1 MASTPLSWRESC
13 WRFTRRWLYLVHR
26 WAGIAG
32 CLLIA
37 MWFLSGLVM
46 MYVAFPALTD
56 AERLAG
62 LPPLDVATVRV
73 SPDAAMASAGL
84 ARFPRSLR
92 LEMMGAHP
100 VYRMVDWNG
109 KPHTVSARDAAR
121 IEQVDAPAAQEIARR
136 FSGAAGARWIE
147 TAERDQWTVPDGL
160 NPWRP
165 LHRIALDDAAGTE
178 LYVSARTGE
187 VMRDTNRS
195 ERFWNWLG
203 AVPHWLY
210 FTPVR
215 ADPPLWRQ
223 VVLWTSGV
231 CIVVA
236 ISGVWIGWLRLRVR
250 RRFAHGSAG
259 GTSPY
264 HGWMAWHHIAG
275 LTGSLFLLA
284 WLASGWLSVNPNQW
298 FPGRAFAQPAL
309 ERYAGEVLP
318 HFPARDGTALAE
330 MLPGTGAPPREIR
343 MAWQA
348 GLPVLLVA
356 RAAAGT
362 AVTTQAYRADTEAP
376 LALSAGALAQA
387 AARLVPD
394 AAVAGSDLLQ
404 QDDAYWYSHHQP
416 RKLPV
421 LRVRFDDAAETWAY
435 IDPDNGNLLGRSDS
449 SRRAYRWLFNAA
461 HTWDL
466 GWLLRHR
473 PAWDLALWLLSI
485 VGLAGAVSGVV
496 IGWRRL
502 FRRRRRRA

>member
-1 MASTPLSWRESC
+1 MASTSLSWRESC

-46 MYVAFPALTD
+46 MYVAFPALSD

-62 LPPLDVATVRV
+62 LPPLDLRAVRV
-73 SPDAAMASAGL
+73 SPDAAMAGAGL

-92 LEMMGAHP
+92 LEMMGGRP
-100 VYRMVDWNG
+100 VYRMIDWDG
-109 KPHTVSARDAAR
+109 KPHTVSALDAAR
-121 IEQVDAPAAQEIARR
+121 IESVDAPAAQEIARR
-136 FSGAAGARWIE
+136 FAGAAAARWVE
-147 TAERDQWTVPDGL
+147 TAERDQWTVPNGL
-160 NPWRP
+160 NAWRP

-187 VMRDTNRS
+187 VMRDTNRA

-231 CIVVA
+231 CIAVA
-236 ISGVWIGWLRLRVR
+236 VSGIWIGWLRLRVR

-264 HGWMAWHHIAG
+264 RGWMAWHHIAG
-275 LTGSLFLLA
+275 LAGSLFLLA

-298 FPGRAFAQPAL
+298 FPGRAFTQPAL
-309 ERYAGEVLP
+309 ERYAGQVLP
-318 HFPARDGTALAE
+318 HFPPGDRRALAQAA
-330 MLPGTGAPPREIR
+330 GPREIR

-348 GLPVLLVA
+348 GLPVWLVA
-356 RAAAGT
+356 TADAGT
-362 AVTTQAYRADTEAP
+362 VTTRAYRADTGRP
-376 LALSAGALAQA
+376 LALSAETLTEA
-387 AARLVPD
+387 AARLVPG
-394 AAVAGSDLLQ
+394 ARIAGSEWLTQ
-404 QDDAYWYSHHQP
+404 HDAYWYGHHQP

-421 LRVRFDDAAETWAY
+421 LRVRFDDAARTWAY
-435 IDPDNGNLLGRSDS
+435 IDPANGNLLGRSDS
-449 SRRAYRWLFNAA
+449 SRRVYRWLFNAS
-461 HTWDL
+461 HSWDF
-466 GWLLRHR
+466 GWLLRYR
-473 PAWDLALWLLSI
+473 PAWDIVVCLLSI
-485 VGLAGAVSGVV
+485 AGLVVSVSGVV

-502 FRRRRRRA
+502 FRGRRRA

>member
-1 MASTPLSWRESC
+1 MASTPLSWREAC

-56 AERLAG
+56 TERHAG
-62 LPPLDVATVRV
+62 LPPLDLPGVRIT
-73 SPDAAMASAGL
+73 PDAAMASAGL
-84 ARFPRSLR
+84 TRFARSLR

-109 KPHTVSARDAAR
+109 KPYTVSARDAAR
-121 IEQVDAPAAQEIARR
+121 IEQVDAVAAQAIAQR
-136 FSGAAGARWIE
+136 FSGAAGARWVE
-147 TAERDQWTVPDGL
+147 TAERDQWTVPNGL

-165 LHRIALDDAAGTE
+165 LHRIALDDAAGSE
-178 LYVSARTGE
+178 LYVSARSGE
-187 VMRDTNRS
+187 VMRDTNRA

-203 AVPHWLY
+203 SVPHWLY

-215 ADPPLWRQ
+215 ADPALWRQ

-231 CIVVA
+231 CIAVA
-236 ISGVWIGWLRLRVR
+236 ASGIWIGWLRLRVR
-250 RRFAHGSAG
+250 RRFAHGSAR

-275 LTGSLFLLA
+275 LAASLFLLA

-309 ERYAGEVLP
+309 ERYAGETLP
-318 HFPARDGTALAE
+318 RFPAGDGAALAG
-330 MLPGTGAPPREIR
+330 LLADIAVPPREIR
-343 MAWQA
+343 LAWQA
-348 GLPVLLVA
+348 GVPVMLVA
-356 RAAAGT
+356 TAA
-362 AVTTQAYRADTEAP
+362 TTQAYRADTGAP
-376 LALSAGALAQA
+376 LALSAAALAQA
-387 AARLVPD
+387 AARLMPD
-394 AAVAGSDLLQ
+394 ASVVGNELVHE
-404 QDDAYWYSHHQP
+404 DDAYWYSHHQP

-421 LRVRFDDAAETWAY
+421 LRVRFDDDCATWAY
-435 IDPDNGNLLGRSDS
+435 IDPDTGNLLGRSDR
-449 SRRAYRWLFNAA
+449 SRRAYRWLFHAA
-461 HTWDL
+461 HSWDF
-466 GWLLRHR
+466 GWLVRHR
-473 PAWDLALWLLSI
+473 PAWDATVWLLS
-485 VGLAGAVSGVV
+485 VTGLVVCVSGVV

-502 FRRRRRRA
+502 FRGRRRRA